1 MPPLLAVICLSAF
14 FWGDIMKN
22 LIAATAVACLFA
34 VAGQASAAGHEWAF
48 SAGTLNKIDL
58 NYGSSSTSI
67 HTSYKSGVQ
76 YGGAWTST
84 PQGNWHWDVAVS
96 LSQQDIDRSVYTS
109 GSTTYTN
116 TTSGS
121 LKTASFWIDAVYD
134 FPVKGPVKP
143 YAGVG
148 VGGTHVWLDDGVALK
163 GDLQSPGVQAFA
175 GLNVAVTKK
184 VRLFA
189 EARLERLGNFD
200 IEVNGTGRH
209 AQLDTSAVVVGLRT
223 TF

>member
-1 MPPLLAVICLSAF
+1 
-14 FWGDIMKN
+14 MKTF
-22 LIAATAVACLFA
+22 IAATAVACLLA
-34 VAGQASAAGHEWAF
+34 VAGQASASDHEWAF

-67 HTSYKSGVQ
+67 HTAYKSGSQ
-76 YGGAWTST
+76 FGGAWTSQ
-84 PQGNWHWDVAVS
+84 PMGNWHWDVAVS
-96 LSQQDIDRSVYTS
+96 FSHQDIDRSVYTS

-121 LKTASFWIDAVYD
+121 LKTASFWLDGVYD
-134 FPVKGPVKP
+134 FPVKGSVKP

-148 VGGTHVWLDDGVALK
+148 FGGTHVWLDDGVALK

-175 GLNVAVTKK
+175 GVNVAVSKK

-200 IEVNGTGRH
+200 IEVNGNGKH
-209 AQLDTSAVVVGLRT
+209 AQLDTSGLVAGLRT
-223 TF
+223 RF